1 MSGRGRGG
9 PALFRPP
16 NRAQSAVT
24 GSAIAAVPPAAVKP
38 VIAALRPASDDEAD
52 TVSSSATGGGGVG
65 GDKGRG
71 GATGGPVG
79 SPGARH
85 AGVVIHVGSDYGII
99 SDDANGGRRYKF
111 RVRDVRPPGAPTSSR
126 GSDDAATRAAF
137 ASIQVRAKSQGAAA

>member
-24 GSAIAAVPPAAVKP
+24 GNAVAAAPPAAVKP
-38 VIAALRPASDDEAD
+38 LIAALRPTSDDEAD
-52 TVSSSATGGGGVG
+52 TVSASTTGRGGVG

-71 GATGGPVG
+71 GATAGLG

-111 RVRDVRPPGAPTSSR
+111 RVRDVRPPGAPTSARS
-126 GSDDAATRAAF
+126 SDDAAARAAF
-137 ASIQVRAKSQGAAA
+137 ASIQVRAGEQTMW